1 MDNFSIDA
9 GTGDTI
15 IVAILLPCLVVG
27 HVPVNDVLVDCLM
40 NLAHKQWVALHAKV
54 NLGSRLKV
62 AASGSCWIGHPMTS
76 ADAVQLDRCFHYA
89 VAIDTRRMTYVLATT
104 ETVVSWYSFKYDNN
118 LRPGDFELLERLD
131 LRKVPQ
137 FGDKETAKR
146 AAIALGLKTWIYVR
160 L

>member
-1 MDNFSIDA
+1 
-9 GTGDTI
+9 
-15 IVAILLPCLVVG
+15 
-27 HVPVNDVLVDCLM
+27 
-40 NLAHKQWVALHAKV
+40 
-54 NLGSRLKV
+54 
-62 AASGSCWIGHPMTS
+62 
-76 ADAVQLDRCFHYA
+76 
-89 VAIDTRRMTYVLATT
+89 MTYVLATT